1 MPPEAAIGEGGYAL
15 PLSDEWLEKE
25 RAVLAAELPK
35 MDIVFLSALVP
46 SRIAPILITEDMVKA
61 MKPGAAIVDIS
72 IDQGGN
78 CEITPPGEVEVKHNV
93 TLIGI
98 KNIPGMLPESS
109 SWMFA
114 QNIYNL
120 TKYLTKDGKI
130 VLDRNDDIVK
140 GILTTIDGEIVHQ
153 GAREAMGL

>member
-1 MPPEAAIGEGGYAL
+1 M
-15 PLSDEWLEKE
+15 
-25 RAVLAAELPK
+25 
-35 MDIVFLSALVP
+35 
-46 SRIAPILITEDMVKA
+46 
-61 MKPGAAIVDIS
+61 DIS

>member
-1 MPPEAAIGEGGYAL
+1 
-15 PLSDEWLEKE
+15 
-25 RAVLAAELPK
+25 
-35 MDIVFLSALVP
+35 
-46 SRIAPILITEDMVKA
+46 
-61 MKPGAAIVDIS
+61 
-72 IDQGGN
+72 
-78 CEITPPGEVEVKHNV
+78 
-93 TLIGI
+93 
-98 KNIPGMLPESS
+98 
-109 SWMFA
+109 MFA

>member
-1 MPPEAAIGEGGYAL
+1 
-15 PLSDEWLEKE
+15 
-25 RAVLAAELPK
+25 

>member
-1 MPPEAAIGEGGYAL
+1 
-15 PLSDEWLEKE
+15 
-25 RAVLAAELPK
+25 
-35 MDIVFLSALVP
+35 
-46 SRIAPILITEDMVKA
+46 
-61 MKPGAAIVDIS
+61 
-72 IDQGGN
+72 
-78 CEITPPGEVEVKHNV
+78 
-93 TLIGI
+93 
-98 KNIPGMLPESS
+98 MLPESS

>member
-1 MPPEAAIGEGGYAL
+1 M
-15 PLSDEWLEKE
+15 
-25 RAVLAAELPK
+25 LAAELPK

-98 KNIPGMLPESS
+98 KNIPACCRSLLPGCSRRIS
-109 SWMFA
+109 
-114 QNIYNL
+114 
-120 TKYLTKDGKI
+120 
-130 VLDRNDDIVK
+130 
-140 GILTTIDGEIVHQ
+140 TT
-153 GAREAMGL
+153 

>member
-1 MPPEAAIGEGGYAL
+1 M
-15 PLSDEWLEKE
+15 
-25 RAVLAAELPK
+25 LAAELPK

-120 TKYLTKDGKI
+120 TKYLTQDGKI